1 MNKKNSIA
9 KINIEMIDKN
19 KEDHACNLEVMGT
32 GGDLVQLF
40 GDIAEHLMGECGA
53 PKQLLHDVIE
63 ATEKKENPCSSNKE
77 DPKEG
82 DKIPE
87 EVKEALVF
95 LHMIG
100 VL

>member
-1 MNKKNSIA
+1 MNKKNTIA
-9 KINIEMIDKN
+9 KINIEMIEKN
-19 KEDHACNLEVMGT
+19 KEDHACNLEVMGA

-63 ATEKKENPCSSNKE
+63 AAEKKEERSSDKE